1 MIKFI
6 LLLQADK
13 QVEFQL
19 FRLFHF
25 DKEIQRLRDEMQA
38 KQDEVQSVEQKK
50 AEADEVLKEKKKD
63 TGKISRELAKLEQ
76 DIREVVS
83 KTGVRE

>member
-1 MIKFI
+1 
-6 LLLQADK
+6 
-13 QVEFQL
+13 
-19 FRLFHF
+19 
-25 DKEIQRLRDEMQA
+25 MQA
-38 KQDEVQSVEQKK
+38 KQDEVQAVEQKK

-83 KTGVRE
+83 GKCS